1 MSTYNALLCW
11 LSLICATHASLL
23 FKTPQTKIRHL
34 WHNKAAIY
42 TAVTARTR
50 QHAPFLK
57 LTALCS
63 H

>member
-1 MSTYNALLCW
+1 MVESVIMLAKSDLCH
-11 LSLICATHASLL
+11 SRQSPVQ
-23 FKTPQTKIRHL
+23 TPQTKIRHL

-42 TAVTARTR
+42 TAAMARTR